1 MSGVTVCLSS
11 WKAAR
16 GFEYLLRPRAH
27 ADVAGEIAP
36 AHGAGT
42 IDEELGGTRDVFAFP
57 DGVLVQ
63 DSVAGDRC
71 SLRIGEQRE
80 GVARFLTQVARLLGR
95 VDADGDRLNAGGAE
109 IGEMLFDTP

>member
-1 MSGVTVCLSS
+1 VQRLL

-16 GFEYLLRPRAH
+16 RLEQLLRPRAH

-36 AHGAGT
+36 AHGAAS
-42 IDEELGGTRDVFAFP
+42 IDEELGGARDVFAFS

-63 DSVAGDRC
+63 DSVAGDRFG
-71 SLRIGEQRE
+71 LRIGKQRE
-80 GVARFLTQVARLLGR
+80 GVARFLTKIARLLGR
-95 VDADGDRLNAGGAE
+95 VDADGDRLNAGGTE